1 MTQIIN
7 LNTPGKA
14 DGSLEVL
21 HEGISVM
28 KFDQVHWRS
37 EANVGFSGID
47 FATFFGGSD
56 KTWATKTVSLFLSWS
71 GTHLLTKIGTI
82 FILQGLQSDA
92 ALSARDKEFFLST
105 LPHKHLFFT
114 SSSSFFKSD

>member
-21 HEGISVM
+21 HEGKSVI
-28 KFDQVHWRS
+28 KFGQVHWRS
-37 EANVGFSGID
+37 EASVGFSGID

-56 KTWATKTVSLFLSWS
+56 KTWATKTVSSFQSLSKTFLNE
-71 GTHLLTKIGTI
+71 TGTI
-82 FILQGLQSDA
+82 FILQSLQFD
-92 ALSARDKEFFLST
+92 RT
-105 LPHKHLFFT
+105 LT
-114 SSSSFFKSD
+114 RRSSFLIII